1 MVGMGTSP
9 TTSFP
14 KNAEI
19 PRGNPTKQRALE
31 IAAEFF
37 CLRTRDVAELLRG
50 RSLTE
55 SDERSVRRT
64 LSILHRDGFLTRLPH
79 FAPEHQRG
87 GVGHVYG
94 LSDKGVEHAFSHGY
108 STASTKT
115 FDEHSLRT
123 LDHEVEI
130 TGFHIALHRFAT
142 ERGLRYSWRQTDLK
156 RTVHPDALFTIADPT
171 DPDREF
177 CYFLEMERSKFGN
190 YKNGEPQI
198 LRKLG
203 AYYGYFNSTGCEK
216 EWGFRQYRVVIVQR
230 TEARRAGLLTALN
243 ARFPHRMFWLATE
256 DAYRGNIGGEIFKT
270 PKDHA
275 ERSSS
280 FLSA

>member
-1 MVGMGTSP
+1 MIVMGTSP

-19 PRGNPTKQRALE
+19 PRGNPTKQKVLE

-37 CLRTRDVAELLRG
+37 CLRTRDAAELLRG
-50 RSLTE
+50 RAATE

-64 LSILHRDGFLTRLPH
+64 LSKLHRDGFLSRLPH
-79 FAPEHQRG
+79 FAPDHERG

-94 LSDKGVEHAFSHGY
+94 LSDKGVEHAFRNGY

-115 FDEHSLRT
+115 LDEHSLRT
-123 LDHEVEI
+123 LDHEVLI
-130 TGFHIALHRFAT
+130 TAFHVALHRFAA
-142 ERGLRYSWRQTDLK
+142 ERGLRYTWRQADLK
-156 RTVHPDALFTIADPT
+156 RTVHPDALFTISDPK

-177 CYFLEMERSKFGN
+177 CYFLEVERSKLGN

-230 TEARRAGLLTALN
+230 TEARRAGLLTALEG
-243 ARFPHRMFWLATE
+243 RFPHRMFWLATE
-256 DAYRGNIGGEIFKT
+256 DACHKNIGGEIFKT
-270 PKDHA
+270 PKDHVG
-275 ERSSS
+275 RSYS
-280 FLSA
+280 FLSV

>member
-1 MVGMGTSP
+1 MVVMATSP

-14 KNAEI
+14 KNAGI
-19 PRGNPTKQRALE
+19 PRGNPTKQRVLE
-31 IAAEFF
+31 LAAEFF
-37 CLRTRDVAELLRG
+37 CLPTKDAAELLRG
-50 RSLTE
+50 RVATK

-64 LSILHRDGFLTRLPH
+64 LAALHRDGFLARLPLLAWGH
-79 FAPEHQRG
+79 ERG

-94 LSDKGVEHAFSHGY
+94 LSDKGVEHAFDNGY

-130 TGFHIALHRFAT
+130 TAFHIALHRLSGEQGISYT
-142 ERGLRYSWRQTDLK
+142 WRQADLK
-156 RTVHPDALFTIADPT
+156 RTVHPDALFTIT
-171 DPDREF
+171 DPRDADREF
-177 CYFLEMERSKFGN
+177 CYFLEVERSKFGN

-203 AYYGYFNSTGCEK
+203 AYYGYFNSTSCER
-216 EWGFRQYRVVIVQR
+216 EWGFRQYRVIIVQR
-230 TEARRAGLLTALN
+230 TEARRAGLLSALQG
-243 ARFPHRMFWLATE
+243 RFPHRMFWLATE
-256 DAYRGNIGGEIFKT
+256 EACRNDIGGEIFKT

-275 ERSSS
+275 DKTYS
-280 FLSA
+280 LLAP

>member
-1 MVGMGTSP
+1 MMGMGTSP

-14 KNAEI
+14 KSAEI

-31 IAAEFF
+31 LAAEFF
-37 CLRTRDVAELLRG
+37 CLRTKDAAELLRG
-50 RSLTE
+50 RPANK

-64 LSILHRDGFLTRLPH
+64 LSLLHRDGFLARLPH
-79 FAPEHQRG
+79 FAPDHERG

-94 LSDKGVEHAFSHGY
+94 LSDKGVAHALRRGY

-115 FDEHSLRT
+115 LDEHSLRT

-130 TGFHIALHRFAT
+130 TALHIALHRFCA
-142 ERGLRYSWRQTDLK
+142 ERGLQYAWRQTDLK
-156 RTVHPDALFTIADPT
+156 RTVHPDALFMIADPK

-177 CYFLEMERSKFGN
+177 CYFVEIERSKFGN
-190 YKNGEPQI
+190 CKNGEPQI

-216 EWGFRQYRVVIVQR
+216 EWGFRQYRVIVIQR
-230 TEARRAGLLTALN
+230 TEARRAGLLSVLQG
-243 ARFPHRMFWLATE
+243 RFPHRMFWLATE
-256 DAYRGNIGGEIFKT
+256 RAVHEDIGDEIFKT

-275 ERSSS
+275 DRSYS

>member
-1 MVGMGTSP
+1 MGTSP

-19 PRGNPTKQRALE
+19 PRGNPTKQKVLE

-37 CLRTRDVAELLRG
+37 CLRTKDAAELARG
-50 RSLTE
+50 RTPTE
-55 SDERSVRRT
+55 SDERSLRRT
-64 LSILHRDGFLTRLPH
+64 LSKLHRDGFLARLPH
-79 FAPEHQRG
+79 FAADHERG
-87 GVGHVYG
+87 GIGHVYG
-94 LSDKGVEHAFSHGY
+94 LSDKGVEHAFRNGY

-115 FDEHSLRT
+115 LDEHSLRT

-130 TGFHIALHRFAT
+130 TAFHVALHRLAG
-142 ERGLRYSWRQTDLK
+142 ERGLGYAWRQTDLK
-156 RTVHPDALFTIADPT
+156 RTVHPDALFTIT
-171 DPDREF
+171 DPKDPGREF
-177 CYFLEMERSKFGN
+177 CYFLEVERSKFGN

-216 EWGFRQYRVVIVQR
+216 EWGFRQYRVIIVQR
-230 TEARRAGLLTALN
+230 TEARRAGLLTALHG
-243 ARFPHRMFWLATE
+243 RFPHRMFWLATE
-256 DAYRGNIGGEIFKT
+256 DAVHKDIGGEIFKT

-275 ERSSS
+275 DRSYS

>member
-1 MVGMGTSP
+1 MGTSP
-9 TTSFP
+9 TTSIP

-19 PRGNPTKQRALE
+19 PRGTPTKQKVLE
-31 IAAEFF
+31 LAAEFF
-37 CLRTRDVAELLRG
+37 CLPTRDAAELLRG
-50 RSLTE
+50 RAATR

-64 LSILHRDGFLTRLPH
+64 LSLLHRDGFLARLPLL
-79 FAPEHQRG
+79 AWGIERG

-94 LSDKGVEHAFSHGY
+94 LSDKGVAHALRNGY
-108 STASTKT
+108 STPSTKT

-130 TGFHIALHRFAT
+130 TAFHVALHRFCG
-142 ERGLRYSWRQTDLK
+142 ERGLQYAWRQADLK
-156 RTVHPDALFTIADPT
+156 RTVHPDALFTITDPRA
-171 DPDREF
+171 PDREF
-177 CYFLEMERSKFGN
+177 CYFLEVERSKFGN

-230 TEARRAGLLTALN
+230 TEARRAGLLTALEG
-243 ARFPHRMFWLATE
+243 RFPHRMFWLATE
-256 DAYRGNIGGEIFKT
+256 EACRKDIGGGIFKT

-275 ERSSS
+275 GRSYS